1 MLYLEK
7 ETIKS
12 IMLIIIGAT
21 ILSFGSY
28 NFNYQNN
35 VTEGG
40 VLGLLLLMQHVF
52 NISPSITSV
61 VIDFILFTIGSKF
74 FGKKFLLY
82 SILST
87 TTFSITYKIW
97 ESIGFLVPSFKH
109 NMLIAS
115 ILAGIGVGV
124 GVGLVVRGGGAS
136 GGDDVIALLGN
147 KFLVGN
153 SPNVIINFG
162 FNISNCLYMY
172 SLQWL
177 EHILRFFLSNGKH
190 FTDSKN
196 VVSKMSLSMIS
207 NNFWSTTPLGR
218 TLPDG
223 SFHSIPL
230 FRHPLLAGASPIS
243 TMSLSLP
250 KYTVLALGN
259 LSTSSWHF
267 VHLLISISTLFN
279 SLFI

>member
-1 MLYLEK
+1 MLYLKK

-28 NFNYQNN
+28 NFNYQNS

-115 ILAGIGVGV
+115 ILAGICVGV

-147 KFLVGN
+147 KFLKLKVN
-153 SPNVIINFG
+153 HVYLI
-162 FNISNCLYMY
+162 
-172 SLQWL
+172 
-177 EHILRFFLSNGKH
+177 
-190 FTDSKN
+190 TDAI
-196 VVSKMSLSMIS
+196 VLLMSLVYLDIKQVFFSIIAVTTSGKIIS
-207 NNFWSTTPLGR
+207 LIYKDNSEE
-218 TLPDG
+218 DD
-223 SFHSIPL
+223 
-230 FRHPLLAGASPIS
+230 
-243 TMSLSLP
+243 
-250 KYTVLALGN
+250 N
-259 LSTSSWHF
+259 LEE
-267 VHLLISISTLFN
+267 LDNEIIYE
-279 SLFI
+279 

>member
-1 MLYLEK
+1 MRYLK
-7 ETIKS
+7 TETIKS

-35 VTEGG
+35 VIEGG

-97 ESIGFLVPSFKH
+97 ESIGFLVPSFTH

-147 KFLVGN
+147 KFLKLKVN
-153 SPNVIINFG
+153 HVYLI
-162 FNISNCLYMY
+162 
-172 SLQWL
+172 
-177 EHILRFFLSNGKH
+177 
-190 FTDSKN
+190 TDAI
-196 VVSKMSLSMIS
+196 VLLMSLVYLDIKQVFFSIIAVTTSGKIIS
-207 NNFWSTTPLGR
+207 LIYKDNSEE
-218 TLPDG
+218 DD
-223 SFHSIPL
+223 
-230 FRHPLLAGASPIS
+230 
-243 TMSLSLP
+243 
-250 KYTVLALGN
+250 N
-259 LSTSSWHF
+259 LEE
-267 VHLLISISTLFN
+267 LDNEIIYE
-279 SLFI
+279 

>member
-1 MLYLEK
+1 MRYIKNGTL
-7 ETIKS
+7 KS
-12 IMLIIIGAT
+12 ILLIIIGAT

-40 VLGLLLLMQHVF
+40 VLGLLLLQHVF

-61 VIDFILFTIGSKF
+61 VIDFSLFTIGSKF

-87 TTFSITYKIW
+87 ITFSSTYKIW
-97 ESIGFLVPSFKH
+97 EKIGFLVPSFTN

-147 KFLVGN
+147 KLLKLKVNHVYLATDAIVLLMSLVYLDIKQVFF
-153 SPNVIINFG
+153 SIIAVT
-162 FNISNCLYMY
+162 IS
-172 SLQWL
+172 
-177 EHILRFFLSNGKH
+177 GKIISIIYKDEDDID
-190 FTDSKN
+190 DSKQEN
-196 VVSKMSLSMIS
+196 EDKVKNNESSKKLDNEI
-207 NNFWSTTPLGR
+207 
-218 TLPDG
+218 
-223 SFHSIPL
+223 I
-230 FRHPLLAGASPIS
+230 
-243 TMSLSLP
+243 
-250 KYTVLALGN
+250 Y
-259 LSTSSWHF
+259 
-267 VHLLISISTLFN
+267 
-279 SLFI
+279 

>member
-1 MLYLEK
+1 MRYLK
-7 ETIKS
+7 TETIKS

-61 VIDFILFTIGSKF
+61 VIDFTLFAIGSKF

-87 TTFSITYKIW
+87 TTFSTTYKIW
-97 ESIGFLVPSFKH
+97 ESIGFLVPNFTH

-115 ILAGIGVGV
+115 MLAGIGVGV

-147 KFLVGN
+147 KFLKLKVN
-153 SPNVIINFG
+153 HVYLI
-162 FNISNCLYMY
+162 
-172 SLQWL
+172 
-177 EHILRFFLSNGKH
+177 
-190 FTDSKN
+190 TDAI
-196 VVSKMSLSMIS
+196 VLLMSLVYLDIKQVFFSIIAVTTSGKIIS
-207 NNFWSTTPLGR
+207 LIYKDNNEE
-218 TLPDG
+218 DEDD
-223 SFHSIPL
+223 
-230 FRHPLLAGASPIS
+230 
-243 TMSLSLP
+243 
-250 KYTVLALGN
+250 N
-259 LSTSSWHF
+259 LEA
-267 VHLLISISTLFN
+267 IDNEI
-279 SLFI
+279 IYE

>member
-1 MLYLEK
+1 MRYIKNGTL
-7 ETIKS
+7 KS
-12 IMLIIIGAT
+12 ILLIIIGAT

-40 VLGLLLLMQHVF
+40 VLGLLLLLQHVF

-61 VIDFILFTIGSKF
+61 VIDFSLFTIGSKF

-87 TTFSITYKIW
+87 ITFSSTYKIW
-97 ESIGFLVPSFKH
+97 EKIGFLVPSFTN

-147 KFLVGN
+147 KLLKLKVNHVYLATSIFLNN
-153 SPNVIINFG
+153 SSYNK
-162 FNISNCLYMY
+162 
-172 SLQWL
+172 W
-177 EHILRFFLSNGKH
+177 
-190 FTDSKN
+190 KN
-196 VVSKMSLSMIS
+196 Y
-207 NNFWSTTPLGR
+207 
-218 TLPDG
+218 
-223 SFHSIPL
+223 
-230 FRHPLLAGASPIS
+230 
-243 TMSLSLP
+243 
-250 KYTVLALGN
+250 KYN
-259 LSTSSWHF
+259 L
-267 VHLLISISTLFN
+267 
-279 SLFI
+279 

>member
-1 MLYLEK
+1 MQYLNK

-12 IMLIIIGAT
+12 IMLIIVGAT

-147 KFLVGN
+147 KFLKLKVN
-153 SPNVIINFG
+153 HVYLI
-162 FNISNCLYMY
+162 
-172 SLQWL
+172 
-177 EHILRFFLSNGKH
+177 
-190 FTDSKN
+190 TDAI
-196 VVSKMSLSMIS
+196 VLLMSLVYLDIKQVFFSIIAVTTSGKIIS
-207 NNFWSTTPLGR
+207 LIYKDNSEE
-218 TLPDG
+218 DD
-223 SFHSIPL
+223 
-230 FRHPLLAGASPIS
+230 
-243 TMSLSLP
+243 
-250 KYTVLALGN
+250 N
-259 LSTSSWHF
+259 LEE
-267 VHLLISISTLFN
+267 LDNEIIYE
-279 SLFI
+279 

>member
-1 MLYLEK
+1 MRYIKNGTL
-7 ETIKS
+7 KS
-12 IMLIIIGAT
+12 ILLIIIGAT

-40 VLGLLLLMQHVF
+40 VLGLLLLLQHVF

-61 VIDFILFTIGSKF
+61 VIDFSLFTIGSKF

-87 TTFSITYKIW
+87 ITFSSTYKIW
-97 ESIGFLVPSFKH
+97 EKIGFLVPSFTN

-147 KFLVGN
+147 KFLKLKVN
-153 SPNVIINFG
+153 HVY
-162 FNISNCLYMY
+162 LA
-172 SLQWL
+172 
-177 EHILRFFLSNGKH
+177 
-190 FTDSKN
+190 TDAI
-196 VVSKMSLSMIS
+196 VLLMSLVYLDIKQIFFSIIAVTIS
-207 NNFWSTTPLGR
+207 GK
-218 TLPDG
+218 
-223 SFHSIPL
+223 I
-230 FRHPLLAGASPIS
+230 
-243 TMSLSLP
+243 
-250 KYTVLALGN
+250 
-259 LSTSSWHF
+259 
-267 VHLLISISTLFN
+267 ISIIYKDDEDN
-279 SLFI
+279 KDNIEEIDDEIIYE